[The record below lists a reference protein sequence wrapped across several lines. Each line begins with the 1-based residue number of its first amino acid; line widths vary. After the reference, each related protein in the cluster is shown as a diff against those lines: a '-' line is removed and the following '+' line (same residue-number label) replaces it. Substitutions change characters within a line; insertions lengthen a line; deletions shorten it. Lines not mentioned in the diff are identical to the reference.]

1 LQAIWRFFFSKAYE
15 IGILQKNLVATPAK
29 LTPKCNFRGFDLV
42 LFCALS
48 LSHRPEQKPKYG
60 GMNMIQ
66 KLSTKLQVHLSV
78 PGVEKLKKV
87 TFSNVVE
94 NPEEAEIIQLGEIM
108 TELDQDGTLLDGV
121 IITSQSR
128 VTK

>member
-1 LQAIWRFFFSKAYE
+1 
-15 IGILQKNLVATPAK
+15 
-29 LTPKCNFRGFDLV
+29 
-42 LFCALS
+42 
-48 LSHRPEQKPKYG
+48 
-60 GMNMIQ
+60 MIQ
-66 KLSTKLQVHLSV
+66 KLSTKLQVQLSI

-94 NPEEAEIIQLGEIM
+94 NPEEAEIIKLGEIM

-128 VTK
+128 VTKN

>member
-1 LQAIWRFFFSKAYE
+1 
-15 IGILQKNLVATPAK
+15 
-29 LTPKCNFRGFDLV
+29 FDLV

-48 LSHRPEQKPKYG
+48 LSHRPEQKSKHG

-66 KLSTKLQVHLSV
+66 KLSTKLQVHLSI

-94 NPEEAEIIQLGEIM
+94 NPEEAEIIKLGEIM

-128 VTK
+128 VTKN

>member
-1 LQAIWRFFFSKAYE
+1 LQGIGCFFFSKAYE
-15 IGILQKNLVATPAK
+15 IGILQKNLVANPAK

-48 LSHRPEQKPKYG
+48 LSHRPEQKTHG
-60 GMNMIQ
+60 GINMIQ
-66 KLSTKLQVHLSV
+66 KLSTKLQVQLSV
-78 PGVEKLKKV
+78 PGVEKLKKI
-87 TFSNVVE
+87 TFSNVVD
-94 NPEEAEIIQLGEIM
+94 NPEEAEIIKLGEIM

-128 VTK
+128 VTKN

>member
-1 LQAIWRFFFSKAYE
+1 
-15 IGILQKNLVATPAK
+15 
-29 LTPKCNFRGFDLV
+29 
-42 LFCALS
+42 
-48 LSHRPEQKPKYG
+48 
-60 GMNMIQ
+60 MIQ

-87 TFSNVVE
+87 TFSNVVD

-128 VTK
+128 VTKN